1 MFATLLV
8 LKKAFYWL
16 LMLAARVELGKVLLV
31 DIRVVMV
38 TEPVVMLWTRMFW
51 IVVFDATA
59 KESLLMIDLQ
69 R

>member
-8 LKKAFYWL
+8 LKKVFNWL
-16 LMLAARVELGKVLLV
+16 LMLAARVEFGKILLV
-31 DIRVVMV
+31 FIRVVMV

-59 KESLLMIDLQ
+59 SWFMYS

>member
-8 LKKAFYWL
+8 LKKAFNWL

-59 KESLLMIDLQ
+59 SWFMYS